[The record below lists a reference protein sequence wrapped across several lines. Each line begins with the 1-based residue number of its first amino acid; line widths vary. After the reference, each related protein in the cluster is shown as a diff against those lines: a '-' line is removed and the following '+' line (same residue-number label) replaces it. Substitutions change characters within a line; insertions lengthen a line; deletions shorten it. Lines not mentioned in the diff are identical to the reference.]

1 MEFSL
6 FPYGYPTVDIFI
18 SSHFSKL
25 PHLSPKVAKH
35 YYWKPHRVQTVPNL
49 WLFNLNFF
57 ILWLYES
64 HMRFIEIIYQLLN
77 FWSFLGLAL
86 CSELFSHNA
95 GQWQQAAAPSNH
107 TMTRANNPYTPTMLY
122 SYNHSVVHFQYNIQ
136 EITQDSQHFII
147 K

>member
-49 WLFNLNFF
+49 WLFNLNFLILWLF
-57 ILWLYES
+57 ILWLFMIVSVKLPPENFFLYPCFEKGDWFS
-64 HMRFIEIIYQLLN
+64 FSNQIQRWLSLKSLPLRPDTLHRHETHLLIK
-77 FWSFLGLAL
+77 
-86 CSELFSHNA
+86 
-95 GQWQQAAAPSNH
+95 QNH
-107 TMTRANNPYTPTMLY
+107 LRKHL
-122 SYNHSVVHFQYNIQ
+122 S
-136 EITQDSQHFII
+136 
-147 K
+147 